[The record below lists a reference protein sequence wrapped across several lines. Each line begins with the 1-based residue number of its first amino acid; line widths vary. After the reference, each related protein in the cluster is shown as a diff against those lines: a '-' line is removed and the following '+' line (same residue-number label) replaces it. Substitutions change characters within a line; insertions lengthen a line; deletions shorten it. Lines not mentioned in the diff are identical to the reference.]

1 MATKKKSA
9 AKAAPKACTVP
20 PLGSLP
26 IPADAEALVEQMVA
40 LTTKK
45 PKACPV
51 IPVQIPRAKFGS
63 IFDQVMTGTR
73 LALALHRIEQ
83 TRQEDG
89 ISTPSELIAWEAF
102 HALASAVD
110 ELGHAAGYEPAAR
123 MPE

>member
-1 MATKKKSA
+1 MSDPTKKTVTVKRSVRMG
-9 AKAAPKACTVP
+9 APV
-20 PLGSLP
+20 
-26 IPADAEALVEQMVA
+26 
-40 LTTKK
+40 
-45 PKACPV
+45 
-51 IPVQIPRAKFGS
+51 VQIPTAEFGR

-83 TRQEDG
+83 TRKEDG